1 MGPRTGSESRARA
14 RVALVGD
21 GDGRV
26 HELLSDVL
34 ADLELEL
41 TSGLTSGG
49 GPDLVLAV
57 VGKSELT
64 AVVAEARRL
73 AGSAPVVAIVPIGDA
88 RRLRASITSG
98 ADAAH
103 ALDAPLARLTAE
115 VLALLERR
123 RTESSPAGAPRAA
136 TGHGRNE

>member
-1 MGPRTGSESRARA
+1 
-14 RVALVGD
+14 VALVGD

-26 HELLSDVL
+26 QELLRDVL
-34 ADLELEL
+34 GDLELEL
-41 TSGLTSGG
+41 TSGGA
-49 GPDLVLAV
+49 PDLVLAV

-73 AGSAPVVAIVPIGDA
+73 AGSAPVLAIVPIGDA

-103 ALDAPLARLTAE
+103 ALDAPLARLTGE

-123 RTESSPAGAPRAA
+123 RTESSPAGAPRAT